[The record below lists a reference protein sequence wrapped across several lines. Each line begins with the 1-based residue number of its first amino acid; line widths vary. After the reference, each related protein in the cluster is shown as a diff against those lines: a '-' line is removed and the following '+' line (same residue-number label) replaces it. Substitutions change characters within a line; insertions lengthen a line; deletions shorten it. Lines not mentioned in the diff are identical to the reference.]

1 MLPSDL
7 CLVRFSRHLPR
18 RKISRSIREQS
29 DLQNAAARYNETD
42 IFPCFVMRLARN
54 AFQKEGI
61 LVAYGVFSCLK
72 DEQLTTCLRSS
83 TAKIGVELT

>member
-7 CLVRFSRHLPR
+7 CLVRFSRHLLR

-42 IFPCFVMRLARN
+42 IFRLLLCDSRETH
-54 AFQKEGI
+54 FKRKE
-61 LVAYGVFSCLK
+61 C
-72 DEQLTTCLRSS
+72 
-83 TAKIGVELT
+83 

>member
-1 MLPSDL
+1 MTYTWSGFRIV
-7 CLVRFSRHLPR
+7 CLGEKSAA
-18 RKISRSIREQS
+18 QS
-29 DLQNAAARYNETD
+29 VEEPDFQNAAARYNETD

-83 TAKIGVELT
+83 TAKRSAWN

>member
-1 MLPSDL
+1 MTYTWSGFRIV
-7 CLVRFSRHLPR
+7 CLDEKSAA
-18 RKISRSIREQS
+18 QS
-29 DLQNAAARYNETD
+29 VEEPDFQSSAARYNETD

-72 DEQLTTCLRSS
+72 DE
-83 TAKIGVELT
+83 